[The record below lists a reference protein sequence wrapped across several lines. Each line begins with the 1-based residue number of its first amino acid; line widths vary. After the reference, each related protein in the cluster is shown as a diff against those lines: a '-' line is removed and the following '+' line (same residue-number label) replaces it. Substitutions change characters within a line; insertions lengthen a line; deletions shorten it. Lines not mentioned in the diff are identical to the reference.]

1 MQKSPD
7 RGFSIGQCGGGVFG
21 NADPG
26 ECISGRAGG
35 SVETRAQP
43 VDDDDRHQFCNF
55 APLLPAMKT
64 PQVVGAHDPD
74 ESDARAAFHQP
85 GYRIVGVSR
94 LNDSFE
100 TRNVDAGMTREGARR
115 GDSGRQR
122 CQAARVLEGISGR
135 NEPPDAVELEAFQ
148 GKKRCAE
155 MSLVRRVESS
165 TKQADPHAGRMRRQ

>member
-1 MQKSPD
+1 ML
-7 RGFSIGQCGGGVFG
+7 G

-43 VDDDDRHQFCNF
+43 VDDDDRHQLCNF

-64 PQVVGAHDPD
+64 PQIVRAHDPD
-74 ESDARAAFHQP
+74 ESDTRAACHQP
-85 GYRIVGVSR
+85 RYRIVGVSR

-100 TRNVDAGMTREGARR
+100 ARNVDAGMMREGACR
-115 GDSGRQR
+115 GDSGGQR
-122 CQAARVLEGISGR
+122 RQAARVLEGISGR
-135 NEPPDAVELEAFQ
+135 DEPPDAVKLETLQ
-148 GKKRCAE
+148 GKKGGAE

-165 TKQADPHAGRMRRQ
+165 AEQADPHAGRMRRQ